1 MACSARIWVASILA
15 SLGWLG
21 CGEKQNPMGESE
33 TLPCDTVSVSYS
45 GKIAPMMEKSCNVAG
60 CHAGPTPAADIAL
73 DSYAAVKTNASKSNA
88 EIQAKQM
95 PIGAGAALTDSDR
108 RDFAIWAGCGT
119 PNN

>member
-15 SLGWLG
+15 SIG
-21 CGEKQNPMGESE
+21 CGEKQNPLGASE
-33 TLPCDTVSVSYS
+33 TLPCDTVVVSYS

-60 CHAGPTPAADIAL
+60 CHAGPTPAAGVAL
-73 DSYAAVKTNASKSNA
+73 DSYGAVKANASASNA
-88 EIQAKQM
+88 EIQAKKM